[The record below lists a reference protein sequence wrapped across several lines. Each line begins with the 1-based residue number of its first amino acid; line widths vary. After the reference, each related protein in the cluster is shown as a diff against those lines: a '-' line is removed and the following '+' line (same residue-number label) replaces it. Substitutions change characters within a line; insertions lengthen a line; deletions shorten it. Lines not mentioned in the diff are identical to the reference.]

1 MVVAVYLSIRQEGDR
16 RADPETHPTA
26 PRQLPISTT
35 GRDG

>member
-1 MVVAVYLSIRQEGDR
+1 MVVAVYLSMRQDGDR

-26 PRQLPISTT
+26 LRQLPISTA